1 MERIRTIASCHP
13 AAVLLREKD
22 LTETEYEDLARSVTA
37 ICETYGVPCILH
49 TYAEAALRLKAEA
62 VHLPL
67 PILRGLSEETKG
79 NFRIFGTSCHSVE
92 EALEAERLGCT
103 YLIAGHIFDTDC
115 KEDLPGRGLSFLRQV
130 CESVSVPVLAIGG
143 IRAENA
149 ADVRRAG
156 AAGLC
161 IMSSCMISEDV
172 VGLLKSLAETDRG

>member
-1 MERIRTIASCHP
+1 MKQVRAIALCHP

-22 LTETEYEDLARSVTA
+22 LTETEYEGLARSVTA

-67 PILRGLSEETKG
+67 TILRGLSEEMKG
-79 NFRIFGTSCHSVE
+79 NFQILGTSCHSVE
-92 EALEAERLGCT
+92 EAMEAERLGCT

-115 KEDLPGRGLSFLRQV
+115 KADLPGRGLPFLREI
-130 CESVSVPVLAIGG
+130 CRSVSVPVLAIGG
-143 IRAENA
+143 ICADNA
-149 ADVRRAG
+149 ADVRSAG

-161 IMSSCMISEDV
+161 IMSFCMTSENV
-172 VGLLKSLAETDRG
+172 EGLLNSLAETDRG